1 MQAKRNKL
9 FAGLINQTFE
19 GFFCLS
25 DLLRLLGN
33 LVDINVEP
41 RQRQS
46 GIVDETDKERG
57 KEGLGGGGI
66 KDI

>member
-19 GFFCLS
+19 GFFCLF
-25 DLLRLLGN
+25 DLFCLLGN

-41 RQRQS
+41 HQRPS
-46 GIVDETDKERG
+46 GIEDYTDLKKG
-57 KEGLGGGGI
+57 KKI
-66 KDI
+66 KDH